1 MKTPKETTESI
12 YYGFLFIGFVGIMV
26 YLFTEIIF
34 TFWLCVSCIILSLVM
49 IIIDGIFFDEE
60 NDGKNEN

>member
-1 MKTPKETTESI
+1 MKTPKETTETI

-34 TFWLCVSCIILSLVM
+34 TFWLCVSCIILPLVM

-60 NDGKNEN
+60 NEGNND